1 MDAFLG
7 WQVDVLQW
15 IETWRNPVLDQL
27 FLLLTRFGEEEIVI
41 VFISWLYWNWNKVA
55 TVRAT
60 YAFSLVLLL
69 NIGLKDLFDIP
80 RPFDYDP
87 SLTTAHEIYADE
99 VEAGLGYAFP
109 SGHSTIGAGWTTMIA
124 TLLKKKWIWIAAG
137 VLMTLVGLSRLYL
150 GVHYPLDVV
159 FGLALGISVVIGG
172 QKLFDRLP
180 NPYVKYALPLL
191 IFVPFAF
198 FGLGEDFF
206 KAYGL
211 YLGFAIGVLLEQ
223 KYALLQPTEHVGKK
237 WLRFVLGI
245 ILVLAIQQGLKV
257 VFPEGDLVFATIRY
271 GLVGLMLYAGAPATF
286 KLLKI

>member
-7 WQVDVLQW
+7 WQVDFLHW

-27 FLLLTRFGEEEIVI
+27 FLLLTKFGEEEIVI
-41 VFISWLYWNWNKVA
+41 VLISWLYWNWNKLA
-55 TVRAT
+55 TVRGT

-87 SLTTAHEIYADE
+87 TLTTAHEIYSEE

-109 SGHSTIGAGWTTMIA
+109 SGHATIGAGWTTMVA
-124 TLLKKKWIWIAAG
+124 SLLKKKWIWIAAG
-137 VLMTLVGLSRLYL
+137 VLMTLVALSRMYL

-159 FGLALGISVVIGG
+159 FGVALGIGVVLGG
-172 QKLFDRLP
+172 QRFYQCVP
-180 NPYVKYALPLL
+180 ITWVKYVIPLL
-191 IFVPFAF
+191 IIVPFIF
-198 FGLGEDFF
+198 FDLGEDFY

-211 YLGFAIGVLLEQ
+211 YIGFALGVLLEQ
-223 KYALLQPTEHVGKK
+223 RYSLLQPATSTSKK
-237 WLRFVLGI
+237 WIRFVLGI

-257 VFPEGDLVFATIRY
+257 VFPEGDVVFATIRY

-286 KLLKI
+286 RLLKI